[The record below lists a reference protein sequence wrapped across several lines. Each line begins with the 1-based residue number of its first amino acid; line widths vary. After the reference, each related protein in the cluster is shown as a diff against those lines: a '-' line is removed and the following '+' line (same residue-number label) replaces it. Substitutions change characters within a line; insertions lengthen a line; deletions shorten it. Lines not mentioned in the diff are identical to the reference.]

1 MCTLQYCSVLLHST
15 LYFAVLCSVQVHSS
29 RLMKSRTNQSPA
41 SKGCCFS
48 RVFWAFRRPA
58 NQTHIFAPF
67 AQAVICL
74 HFNDLWPPVVQIL
87 NHILYLTFLLDILD
101 GKYRINQENRNSL
114 KSSFGDINTF
124 VHGKSSLI
132 LENHATFCKRLR
144 EII

>member
-1 MCTLQYCSVLLHST
+1 MENFSMCSSTVFYCIVHNT
-15 LYFAVLCSVQVHSS
+15 TGMLCSVQVLHSS

-114 KSSFGDINTF
+114 KISFRDINTLMVF
-124 VHGKSSLI
+124 SWDL
-132 LENHATFCKRLR
+132 
-144 EII
+144 